1 MNRKRILKKL
11 NILLIAAIMILTTAI
26 SSNLGKSE
34 EPEYDMLF
42 KFSFPEPTIE
52 TIIETINSTDTDYH
66 NVTVIDINNTDY
78 HNVTVT
84 MGDLPI
90 DDDIG
95 VPQLP
100 VKIVYILLPEGHIM
114 ESINVTCEG
123 NVSLGDGFNVA
134 PGTELGAT
142 GNESIIK
149 FDPTIPYP
157 TEVFTYTDT
166 YSSHGYSIMILV
178 LHPIYYIAETGEIY
192 YYENMIVDVQTVP
205 EGSVS
210 PFFRG
215 VQEDQMMIEGN
226 KQILDDYAIIDTYV
240 SIPDL
245 PSYSSIVDPSESYKY
260 VIITDN
266 TLKDAFQNFMNYKIN
281 SGTPATTVTVQDI
294 ESCPAYWWDGV
305 FGDGYLQF
313 NDTQCHIRNF
323 IKDAYANWETNYI
336 LLGGDVELVPLRCLF
351 EIIQGY
357 APVPSDV
364 YYSCLDGSF
373 DSNLNE
379 IYGEPNDGEDGGD
392 VDLYSEVYVGRACV
406 DNADEVSTFTDKTI
420 AYLEETD
427 NDYLEKVLM
436 IGEHLHDLKLF
447 GITYYR
453 IWGGAY
459 MNQLIGWS
467 LASGYFTVGI
477 PKMKYSIDKLYDRH
491 WRQNNWPYPYRGD
504 GGWPSSTLI
513 SRINDNVHIINH
525 AGHSWINYTMKMYIE
540 DVDLLTNEKPCFIYS
555 WGCWPGALDYD
566 CIAEY
571 FTVKTAH
578 GAFAGIWN
586 TRSGYFDATFVPIA
600 NAPSAHFC
608 REFWDAIYREGL
620 WSSELK
626 ELGPAN
632 QDSKEDNLWRLDS
645 TSKGRLMRHVFY
657 TLMLFGDP
665 QIAIKKPTGWNNY
678 PASTPNQPSSY
689 ISGQPY
695 TKYTFST
702 STWDINGDQVFYKW
716 NWGDGSHTCWLGPY
730 DSNETATAD
739 HSWNADGIYEVSV
752 KARDIYGE
760 ESRLSTP
767 LSILLE

>member
-1 MNRKRILKKL
+1 MNRKILKKL
-11 NILLIAAIMILTTAI
+11 NILLIVAIMILTTAM
-26 SSNLGKSE
+26 SNPGKSE

-42 KFSFPEPTIE
+42 RFSFPEPTIE
-52 TIIETINSTDTDYH
+52 TIIET
-66 NVTVIDINNTDY
+66 INNTDY

-100 VKIVYILLPEGHIM
+100 VKIVYILLPERHIM
-114 ESINVTCEG
+114 ESINVTYEG
-123 NVSLGDGFNVA
+123 NTSLGDDFNVA
-134 PGTELGAT
+134 LGTELDT
-142 GNESIIK
+142 IGNESKSK
-149 FDPTIPYP
+149 FDSTIPYP
-157 TEVFTYTDT
+157 TELFTYIDT
-166 YSSHGYSIMILV
+166 YSSRGYSILILV
-178 LHPIYYIAETGEIY
+178 LHPVYYIAETGEIY
-192 YYENMIVDVQTVP
+192 YYENMIVDVQIVP
-205 EGSVS
+205 EGPIS

-215 VQEDQMMIEGN
+215 VDQMMIEEN
-226 KQILDDYAIIDTYV
+226 EQILDYAMIDTYV
-240 SIPDL
+240 SIPNL

-260 VIITDN
+260 VIITSN
-266 TLKDAFQNFMNYKIN
+266 TLTDAFQDFMNYKID
-281 SGTPATTVTVQDI
+281 SGTSATIVTVQDI

-305 FGDGYLQF
+305 FGDGHLQF

-323 IKDAYANWETNYI
+323 IKDAYTNWETNYI
-336 LLGGDVELVPLRCLF
+336 LLGGDVELVPVRYLF
-351 EIIQGY
+351 EPIHYYPLFRI
-357 APVPSDV
+357 PSDV

-379 IYGEPNDGEDGGD
+379 TYGEPNDGEDGGD
-392 VDLYSEVYVGRACV
+392 VDLFSEVYVGRACV
-406 DNADEVSTFTDKTI
+406 DNADDVSIFTDKTI

-427 NDYLEKVLM
+427 NDYLKKVLM
-436 IGEHLHDLKLF
+436 VGEHLRDLRLF

-477 PKMKYSIDKLYDRH
+477 PRMKYSIDKLYDRH
-491 WRQNNWPYPYRGD
+491 WRQNNWPYPYESN
-504 GGWPSSTLI
+504 GGWPNSTLI
-513 SRINDNVHIINH
+513 SLINDNVHIVNH
-525 AGHSWINYTMKMYIE
+525 AGHSYINRTMKMHIE

-555 WGCWPGALDYD
+555 WGCWPGAFDYES
-566 CIAEY
+566 IAEY
-571 FTVKTAH
+571 FTVKTVH

-586 TRSGYFDATFVPIA
+586 TRSGYFDLTFVPIA
-600 NAPSAHFC
+600 NAPSAHFS

-632 QDSKEDNLWRLDS
+632 QDSKEDNLWRLGS
-645 TSKGRLMRHVFY
+645 ISKGEEMRHVFY

-678 PASTPNQPSSY
+678 PASKPDQPSSY
-689 ISGQPY
+689 ISGQLH

-702 STWDINGDQVFYKW
+702 STWDVDGDQVFYKW

-730 DSNETATAD
+730 DSNKTATAG
-739 HSWNADGIYEVSV
+739 HSWNAEGIYEVSV
-752 KARDIYGE
+752 KARDTYGE
-760 ESRLSTP
+760 ESELSTS
-767 LSILLE
+767 LSVSLEN